1 MEGSYRRKGD
11 SVGSATPVILNVSA
25 PKLGM
30 IIIEASNGNRYTS
43 DLSSLKAV
51 YCYPKTNEEWKKVN
65 IDSYGLGLVWSSRF
79 EVHVDQI
86 VALATKIEPIRKT
99 SHG

>member
-1 MEGSYRRKGD
+1 M
-11 SVGSATPVILNVSA
+11 GSATPVILHVSA
-25 PKLGM
+25 PKLG
-30 IIIEASNGNRYTS
+30 IVVIEASDGNRYTS
-43 DLSSLKAV
+43 DLGSLKAV

-79 EVHVDQI
+79 EIHVDQI
-86 VALATKIEPIRKT
+86 VALATKVEAIKKA

>member
-1 MEGSYRRKGD
+1 MGS
-11 SVGSATPVILNVSA
+11 STPVILNVSV

-30 IIIEASNGNRYTS
+30 IIIEASDGNRYYS
-43 DLSSLKAV
+43 DLDSLKTV

-86 VALATKIEPIRKT
+86 VALATKVESIKKT